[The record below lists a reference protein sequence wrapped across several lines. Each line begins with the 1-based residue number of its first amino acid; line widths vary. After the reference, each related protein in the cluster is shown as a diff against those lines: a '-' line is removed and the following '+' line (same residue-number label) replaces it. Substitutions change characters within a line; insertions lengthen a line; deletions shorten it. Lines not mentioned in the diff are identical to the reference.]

1 MKKRA
6 ELLKPG
12 PYISSNKEDYGQRKQ
27 HQTSIPERYLF
38 CQPHAKTYLQR
49 FTGRLLLRCIH
60 SRRRWPC
67 RRTDFLRVHVPQPQ
81 FTSPRNTSKQSRRRI
96 QGIIDKKVRPHHRHS
111 RCRTQ
116 SDLRKGQRNQAPL
129 SRYSHRPAYTFRP
142 RGLPPIGKRRPQWYR
157 LRFQLAGKYR
167 FIIGYHQV
175 ARRRNEYRRRYQV
188 GRTDYHV
195 GRRLGTVLLLDT
207 APSI

>member
-1 MKKRA
+1 MDKGNNIKHLYLKDTSFAKLMQKRIFNVLLVASYYDAFILEEDGRVEEQIFFEYTSLNLSSPPRVTQVNNLEDAFKELSTKRFDLIIAIPDA
-6 ELLKPG
+6 EHSQTYEKA
-12 PYISSNKEDYGQRKQ
+12 KEIK
-27 HQTSIPERYLF
+27 
-38 CQPHAKTYLQR
+38 
-49 FTGRLLLRCIH
+49 
-60 SRRRWPC
+60 
-67 RRTDFLRVHVPQPQ
+67 
-81 FTSPRNTSKQSRRRI
+81 
-96 QGIIDKKVRPHHRHS
+96 HHYP
-111 RCRTQ
+111 
-116 SDLRKGQRNQAPL
+116 DI
-129 SRYSHRPAYTFRP
+129 RP